1 MAFVIFCW
9 QVHEEVR
16 DFGFARN
23 QGMAALHTGGAVGAS
38 SVLLILP
45 RKPQQQTQASSS
57 SALAAAAAAQSS
69 AHNPPL
75 PPHGVVVAILCNMED
90 VGLRSLAMDIAREF
104 QVRQTNTFPA
114 FDFLLFHFSRTLR
127 RTLPTECRRFT
138 SADTGLTVGNAKKE
152 KPK

>member
-1 MAFVIFCW
+1 MVFVIFFS

-45 RKPQQQTQASSS
+45 RKPQQQTQGSSSS
-57 SALAAAAAAQSS
+57 SALAAAAAAAQSS
-69 AHNPPL
+69 AQNPPL

-104 QVRQTNTFPA
+104 QVRQTPHVRDLIFTIS
-114 FDFLLFHFSRTLR
+114 FLQDLKTDAAYRVQKVYQ
-127 RTLPTECRRFT
+127 C
-138 SADTGLTVGNAKKE
+138 
-152 KPK
+152 

>member
-1 MAFVIFCW
+1 MVFVIFCW

-57 SALAAAAAAQSS
+57 SSALAAAAAAQSS
-69 AHNPPL
+69 AQNPPL

-104 QVRQTNTFPA
+104 QVRQTHIFPA
-114 FDFLLFHFSRTLR
+114 RS
-127 RTLPTECRRFT
+127 
-138 SADTGLTVGNAKKE
+138 
-152 KPK
+152 